1 MPNPRRIWPVKFN
14 VALNVVVPEFNYKNN
29 SNNIIF
35 SKKKKYRVS
44 EDSTDLQHHQIWKY
58 IAKNDIITVFL

>member
-35 SKKKKYRVS
+35 GKKNHVS
-44 EDSTDLQHHQIWKY
+44 EDSTALNINVSY
-58 IAKNDIITVFL
+58 VMEFLA